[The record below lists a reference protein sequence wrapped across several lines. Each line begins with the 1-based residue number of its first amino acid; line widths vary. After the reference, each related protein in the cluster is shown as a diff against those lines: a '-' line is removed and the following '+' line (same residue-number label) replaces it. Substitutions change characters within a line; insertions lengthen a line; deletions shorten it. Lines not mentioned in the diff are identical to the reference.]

1 MVRLLDQIFGTLF
14 GQETARHTP
23 RNNRAYHCDC
33 GKLAYFLDREC
44 QKCGQPLGF
53 EPHVGELRSLE
64 AGSLPG
70 TWRLSGINSE
80 QEYRRCANL
89 HAPAECNW
97 LVPADHD
104 TGQCLS
110 CWLNR
115 KTPDP
120 NDADNA
126 AYWRAVEIAKRR
138 LISQLLGLELPVVPK
153 SDDPQNGLAFDLLRA
168 PAEGPRVITGH
179 ASGLITI
186 NIEEADDLKRQQTK
200 TAMNERYRTLLGHF
214 RHEIGHYY
222 WDRLVWDTPWLEPFR
237 MLFGDERV
245 DYTESLK
252 ANYEGKYPADWP
264 ERFITRYASCH
275 PWEDW
280 AETWAH
286 YLHIVDSLDT
296 AVSHG
301 LQVDLFEV
309 KADHFSLDDL
319 YDPKH
324 PDAHRSLTLLNGWI
338 KLIAILN
345 RLARSLGQ
353 PDFYPFEMPKA
364 VVKKLHFI
372 SLVIDG

>member
-1 MVRLLDQIFGTLF
+1 MARLLDEIFGF
-14 GQETARHTP
+14 FVSQEKSRHTP
-23 RNNRAYHCDC
+23 RSNRAYHCDC
-33 GKLAYFLDREC
+33 GKLAYFLDHEC
-44 QKCGQPLGF
+44 LKCGQPLGY
-53 EPHVGELRSLE
+53 EPILGDLRSLQ
-64 AGSLPG
+64 AGVLPG
-70 TWRLSGINSE
+70 TWRPTGDSVE
-80 QEYRRCANL
+80 QDYRRCANL
-89 HAPAECNW
+89 QTPAECNW
-97 LVPADHD
+97 IIPADDDHAL
-104 TGQCLS
+104 CLA
-110 CWLNR
+110 CRLNR
-115 KTPDP
+115 TTPDP

-126 AYWRAVEIAKRR
+126 RYWRAVENEKRR

-153 SDDPQNGLAFDLLRA
+153 ADDPQNGLAFDLLRS
-168 PAEGPRVITGH
+168 PAEGPQVMTGH

-222 WDRLVWDTPWLEPFR
+222 WDRLIRDTPWLEPFR
-237 MLFGDERV
+237 ALFGDERA
-245 DYTESLK
+245 DYAESLK
-252 ANYEGKYPADWP
+252 ANYEGKYPADWQQH
-264 ERFITRYASCH
+264 FISRYASCH

-301 LQVDLFEV
+301 LRVDLFEMKV
-309 KADHFSLDDL
+309 DHFSLDDL
-319 YDPKH
+319 YDPQH
-324 PDAHRSLTLLNGWI
+324 PDASRSLQLLNGWMEM
-338 KLIAILN
+338 IAILN

-353 PDFYPFEMPKA
+353 PDFYPFEMPRA